1 MDVKLLKSS
10 LSIMDAYTCTVG
22 WGGTKRKGSRLRG
35 SYWKEAFILAFGP
48 CVQFSQCYCVYSAQ
62 TSFILNI

>member
-1 MDVKLLKSS
+1 
-10 LSIMDAYTCTVG
+10 MDAYTCTVG

-62 TSFILNI
+62 TSFILNS